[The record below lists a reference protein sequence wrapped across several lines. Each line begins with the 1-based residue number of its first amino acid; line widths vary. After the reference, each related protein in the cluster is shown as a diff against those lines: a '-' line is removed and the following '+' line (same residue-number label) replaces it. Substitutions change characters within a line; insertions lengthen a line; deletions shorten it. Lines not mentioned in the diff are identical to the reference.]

1 MEEIEE
7 NELKKDDLKRKH
19 GWFDWHLY
27 PEEPIKIESMVE
39 ILCFSV
45 IVSICAFL
53 YYRWN
58 IVPHKEIELVVEDF
72 SDSRTVVGEDSV
84 TRLFSCDA
92 KFTMPMT
99 RHQEFVKDSSVVEI
113 SFHPFYSNGQ
123 HSDLIDYSFVDD
135 SVRNHLRPF
144 LGVFEEKRIS
154 ENLFKIYNSAL
165 FEHSVLACFSLTDVR
180 QNNLEFDS
188 IKNSVDVDCETKC
201 HTYVSW
207 SVSLPFFH
215 TDDAVICNV
224 KESKCTYSYG
234 IKNGKDYGE
243 IHFFQKNDSLY
254 SPSSRRYN
262 TQRTRKWYDW
272 FNIYGWFY
280 GGSDAL
286 ETPQWGRLEDISQA
300 YISLKLKSNT
310 IDSMHLCI
318 DFVGATEFSKL
329 VPEPDIIDMSCITYT
344 DPAKIYKI
352 RKQGGLKFHAIF
364 KELQNLQ
371 QIRTFS
377 VTAIMSAF
385 VLVFVVF
392 LISAYFKLK
401 RQYLGSNNIVLTTGQ
416 KIFKIIFVGVPL
428 YCLFYWTFAYLLPDW
443 MGAIELPLKGK
454 IYLRPLI
461 SNGIALPLV
470 ILILIISNAKSR
482 RNITKFVRK
491 YFRLFITISACLT
504 FLSLMGYAMYKYYS
518 ADIKALLDKGYYSRA
533 TQMMYDKV
541 MDADT
546 ISKSDFNLLRAIL
559 SENPLADSIVLHN
572 VDDFTIED
580 GNILIKQKDTIS
592 LYDIST
598 KKIRKIMHPNSDK
611 KIEIKGQYIYIN
623 DDDYCDVARVSNPDR
638 FIRFKGKFLG
648 TTDSGGGIVTSIVNV
663 DKSDCT
669 IMYYTYPRTKAYKK
683 TFMKNIEG
691 YPEAYLHN
699 TLICEQ
705 NDTSIFYK
713 IEGSH
718 KKKLLTHKGTSVK
731 VLDTKEK
738 IVMTSNYGWKYFHY
752 IDNKGISNTDTLYIP
767 SISIKYVKDN
777 VWNKVFIKQLR
788 EILREFPTDAWRIYS
803 VSISDSRM
811 YIRSRNWENMNR
823 YNVKVYNIGNK
834 IAKVKSINYDK
845 DVICSD
851 DGYIAYHSDN
861 KLFLESIDDT
871 SKMKQIGES
880 CDYHRWGGCYI
891 INDYL
896 YHYYDGSLRVVNL
909 ESDSIL
915 ISRNKYMSNREKKK
929 LAEKINKILKKN
941 Q

>member
-1 MEEIEE
+1 MEKIEE

-113 SFHPFYSNGQ
+113 SFYPFYSNGQ

-188 IKNSVDVDCETKC
+188 IKKSIDINHEIYC
-201 HTYVSW
+201 HTYVGY

-215 TDDAVICNV
+215 TDDIM
-224 KESKCTYSYG
+224 KRDTDSISISSFE
-234 IKNGKDYGE
+234 IKNGKEYRE
-243 IHFFQKNDSLY
+243 IHLFGRNDSLY
-254 SPSSRRYN
+254 SPSTRRLE
-262 TQRTRKWYDW
+262 RKHYRPWFEW
-272 FNIYGWFY
+272 FNLYYWFH
-280 GGSDAL
+280 GGYDAL
-286 ETPQWGRLEDISQA
+286 EIPRWGRLEDISQA

-318 DFVGATEFSKL
+318 DFVGATDFSKL

-352 RKQGGLKFHAIF
+352 RKQGGLKFHAKF

-428 YCLFYWTFAYLLPDW
+428 YCLFYWTFAYSLPDW

-491 YFRLFITISACLT
+491 YFRPFITISACLT
-504 FLSLMGYAMYKYYS
+504 FLSLMGYSMYKYYS

-533 TQMMYDKV
+533 TQMMYDKI

-546 ISKSDFNLLRAIL
+546 ISKSDYNLLRAIL
-559 SENPLADSIVLHN
+559 SENPLADSLVLHN
-572 VDDFTIED
+572 IGRFIIED
-580 GNILIKQKDTIS
+580 GKILIKQKDTIS
-592 LYDIST
+592 LYDIYT
-598 KKIRKIMHPNSDK
+598 KKIKKIIHPNSYQK
-611 KIEIKGQYIYIN
+611 PEIKGQYIYIN

-663 DKSDCT
+663 DKSDCA
-669 IMYYTYPRTKAYKK
+669 ILYYSFPGTKAYKK

-699 TLICEQ
+699 TLICEK
-705 NDTSIFYK
+705 NDTTIFYE
-713 IEGSH
+713 IEGNNI
-718 KKKLLTHKGTSVK
+718 KKQLTHNSAFVK
-731 VLDTKEK
+731 CLNTKEK
-738 IVMTSNYGWKYFHY
+738 VVMTSNYGWKYFHY
-752 IDNKGISNTDTLYIP
+752 IDNKGISNTDTLSIH

-788 EILREFPTDAWRIYS
+788 EILREFSADAWIYS
-803 VSISDSRM
+803 ISISDSRM
-811 YIRSRNWENMNR
+811 YIVSPDLENRNR
-823 YNVKVYNIGNK
+823 YNVDVYEIGNK
-834 IAKVKSINYDK
+834 LTKVKSISYDK
-845 DVICSD
+845 YVICSD
-851 DGYIAYHSDN
+851 DGYIAYYSDD
-861 KLFLESIDDT
+861 KLYVESIDGI
-871 SKMKQIGES
+871 SKLKQIGES
-880 CDYHRWGGCYI
+880 RDYYNTCNI

-896 YHYYDGSLRVVNL
+896 YHYDGSLRVVNL

-915 ISRNKYMSNREKKK
+915 IAKNKYLSDREKRK
-929 LAEKINKILKKN
+929 LANKIKQMLKNK